1 MSQDICTAFGITHRS
16 IESCNPRVVSEEE
29 KIVLE
34 QHPSKH
40 AERDRGIEIGP
51 YEEYRTTDKQ
61 ELERIR
67 DGIGLC
73 MSTRFDALLML
84 THFPFSQYLN
94 WPLVRQGQ
102 PLFCRAWCKPPWL
115 RSHAGMGPR
124 FSVHQLVGT
133 PMHGSMKSF
142 LVETLNLCDR
152 ISTRGH
158 GRLNV
163 PHISS
168 CHPSSHMYAA
178 ISTLSMA
185 FTPLRLAQLD
195 HHFRKGATLAER
207 LRFLFRHTS
216 DERKTTRH
224 GSHHRF
230 MTCESLHDDMRGKRI
245 HELMFYASSLGL
257 MFRELSSP
265 LHSAQPGLAP

>member
-102 PLFCRAWCKPPWL
+102 PLFCRAWYERQEMQTPLAPFPCWDGAPFFRPPVGRYADAWFHEIVLGGDIESL
-115 RSHAGMGPR
+115 RSH
-124 FSVHQLVGT
+124 
-133 PMHGSMKSF
+133 
-142 LVETLNLCDR
+142 LNSRTWTAECASHLE
-152 ISTRGH
+152 
-158 GRLNV
+158 L
-163 PHISS
+163 SS
-168 CHPSSHMYAA
+168 ILSH
-178 ISTLSMA
+178 
-185 FTPLRLAQLD
+185 LD

>member
-1 MSQDICTAFGITHRS
+1 MKSPIKHND
-16 IESCNPRVVSEEE
+16 SED
-29 KIVLE
+29 
-34 QHPSKH
+34 PSKH

-102 PLFCRAWCKPPWL
+102 PLFCRAWYERQEMQTPLAPFPCWDG
-115 RSHAGMGPR
+115 AR
-124 FSVHQLVGT
+124 FFVHQLVGT

-168 CHPSSHMYAA
+168 CHPSSH
-178 ISTLSMA
+178 I
-185 FTPLRLAQLD
+185 
-195 HHFRKGATLAER
+195 
-207 LRFLFRHTS
+207 
-216 DERKTTRH
+216 
-224 GSHHRF
+224 
-230 MTCESLHDDMRGKRI
+230 
-245 HELMFYASSLGL
+245 
-257 MFRELSSP
+257 
-265 LHSAQPGLAP
+265 